1 MKTKKNFLLI
11 ILLSINIYA
20 QKKTFKCEKVYDAV
34 KLIDE
39 QKYNEAIKILEECE
53 NLDPSDYTYPYEIA
67 LAKSYSKDYDGA
79 IKKLIKIKDYTE
91 IKDDYY
97 QLLGNNYDYA
107 GDSVMAIKTYDEGL
121 KKFPKS
127 GRLYLEKGVMYESS
141 KPIEALKIYEK
152 GIEVD
157 PMYPSNYYRVAKI
170 YLKTNDRLSGL
181 IYGEIFMNL
190 ERTTSRTQEMSKL
203 LYEGYKNSLIFVS
216 QNQKKTEFCPAI
228 FDAEKYEKN
237 EVLPLC
243 MNFAYSFVVA
253 MMDYNDF
260 TYENFIQMRK
270 NFLKEYQNEKTKNA
284 PNVLLNY
291 FKTMDENK
299 VFNAYNYYIFQI
311 ANKKAFAEWQTINK
325 DEYDSF
331 VEWYTNSGNEL
342 KIDSKNVLISDQ
354 IK

>member
-1 MKTKKNFLLI
+1 MKTKNYFLLL
-11 ILLSINIYA
+11 ILLSLNIYS

-39 QKYNEAIKILEECE
+39 GKYNEAIKILEDCE
-53 NLDPSDYTYPYEIA
+53 NLDPLEYTYPYEIA

-79 IKKLIKIKDYTE
+79 IKKLIKIKNYKE

-107 GDSVMAIKTYDEGL
+107 GDSAMAIKTYDEGL

-127 GRLYLEKGVMYESS
+127 GRLYLERGVMYESS
-141 KPIEALKIYEK
+141 KPIEAIKIYEK
-152 GIEVD
+152 GIEAE
-157 PMYPSNYYRVAKI
+157 PMYPSNYYRATKI

-190 ERTTSRTQEMSKL
+190 ERTTSRSQEMSKL
-203 LYEGYKNSLIFVS
+203 LYEGYKNSLIFIS
-216 QNQKKTEFCPAI
+216 QNQKKTEFCPALI
-228 FDAEKYEKN
+228 DVEKYEKK
-237 EVLPLC
+237 ELLPLC
-243 MNFAYSFVVA
+243 INFAYGFVTA
-253 MMDYNDF
+253 MMKYNEF
-260 TYENFIQMRK
+260 TYDNFVQMRK
-270 NFLKEYQNEKTKNA
+270 DFLKEYQNVKIKNS

-291 FKTMDENK
+291 FKTMDDNK

-311 ANKKAFAEWQTINK
+311 ANKEAFAEWQTKNK
-325 DEYDSF
+325 DEYDHF
-331 VEWYTNSGNEL
+331 VEWYTKSENEI
-342 KIDSKNVLISDQ
+342 KIDSKNFYISDQ